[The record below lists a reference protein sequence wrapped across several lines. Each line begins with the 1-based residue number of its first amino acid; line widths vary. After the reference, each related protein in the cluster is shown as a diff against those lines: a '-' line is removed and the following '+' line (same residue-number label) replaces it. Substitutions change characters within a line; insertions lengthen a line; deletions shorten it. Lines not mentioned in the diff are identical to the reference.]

1 MSLDS
6 NKTYLVWNGT
16 AFPNSTIASFKAP
29 AGSTIDWGDGT
40 VETFNTASTTINK
53 HTYTDGKTEH
63 TIAISGLTSIDVDAF
78 SFCDSLMSITISNS
92 VTSIRDGAFNHCGS
106 LMSVAIPD
114 GVTSIGMGTF
124 SNCTNLKQ
132 LILFQSTPP
141 TLGSYAIPNNVQSIY
156 VQQSSKAAYQ
166 AATNWTTFASKI
178 VSDNIYLSFVRFN
191 QKNKEYIDSKVNE
204 RLTAPTTPTADSV
217 VTMLANGTT
226 GTKALSEFSGKL
238 YCHKVTVN
246 VQYSPTQ
253 SMSVVLNNI
262 YNPSQTALTTK
273 ELLSPY
279 MTSIGI
285 GCISDFQSESE
296 GTGSPTS
303 VGCILINNNT
313 SASVILFGTVTSDSA
328 FGTVSD
334 NYNINS
340 IIDTVTEL

>member
-1 MSLDS
+1 MADTNTYTSKQKVEKWTTKEKFNALGDLRDIEPGTEYNITGAIEEGELDS
-6 NKTYLVWNGT
+6 AL
-16 AFPNSTIASFKAP
+16 
-29 AGSTIDWGDGT
+29 
-40 VETFNTASTTINK
+40 
-53 HTYTDGKTEH
+53 
-63 TIAISGLTSIDVDAF
+63 
-78 SFCDSLMSITISNS
+78 
-92 VTSIRDGAFNHCGS
+92 
-106 LMSVAIPD
+106 
-114 GVTSIGMGTF
+114 
-124 SNCTNLKQ
+124 Q
-132 LILFQSTPP
+132 
-141 TLGSYAIPNNVQSIY
+141 
-156 VQQSSKAAYQ
+156 
-166 AATNWTTFASKI
+166 SKI
-178 VSDNIYLSFVRFN
+178 NG
-191 QKNKEYIDSKVNE
+191 K
-204 RLTAPTTPTADSV
+204 LTAPTTPTADSV

-226 GTKALSEFSGKL
+226 GTKPLSEFSGKL

-262 YNPSQTALTTK
+262 YNTSQTALTTK

-303 VGCILINNNT
+303 VGCILINNT